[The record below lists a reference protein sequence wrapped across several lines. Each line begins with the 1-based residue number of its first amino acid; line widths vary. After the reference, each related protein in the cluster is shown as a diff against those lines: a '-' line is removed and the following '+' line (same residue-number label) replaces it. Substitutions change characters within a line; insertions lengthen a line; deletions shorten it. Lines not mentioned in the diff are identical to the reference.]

1 MYSHVVGN
9 RRSSGPYSPPSL
21 PFLLPFPSSSS
32 QQTFTCATYVVFALV
47 IVPEGSREMLVVRDA
62 PPGVQDDAAHP
73 ARACWRFDAMGILVF
88 SRPHFPTT
96 GTGTALALAPS
107 LALALARTLAL
118 ALALGT
124 GMGTG
129 TGTRMDTG
137 TGTGTTGV
145 GMAQALEPA
154 PPPGWHGHG
163 HWHHHEPEYGHD
175 PGLGTATGTSNHGT
189 FTKNGYWHSG
199 TGHQY

>member
-107 LALALARTLAL
+107 LALALA
-118 ALALGT
+118 LGT

-175 PGLGTATGTSNHGT
+175 HGVGTATGTSNHGT